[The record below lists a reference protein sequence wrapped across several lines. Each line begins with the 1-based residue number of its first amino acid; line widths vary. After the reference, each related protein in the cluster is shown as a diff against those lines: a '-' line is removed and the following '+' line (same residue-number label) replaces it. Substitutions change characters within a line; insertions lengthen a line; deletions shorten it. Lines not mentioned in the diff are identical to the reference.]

1 MKKKLAALAVF
12 FIVICCCGTKAH
24 AEENEFWELVYLV
37 HAEASN
43 QDLTGKKLVADCVL
57 NRVASSEF
65 PDSIHEVIF
74 QENQFSPIKDG
85 GYEKAKSNWTEEDYI
100 AVLEEWTDQVDYE
113 VLYFCSNGYL
123 PYGTPAYQYGSH
135 FFCK

>member
-12 FIVICCCGTKAH
+12 FIVICCCGAKVH
-24 AEENEFWELVYLV
+24 AEEGEFWELVYLV

-43 QDLTGKKLVADCVL
+43 QDLTGKKLVADVVL
-57 NRVASSEF
+57 NRVASDEF

-74 QENQFSPIKDG
+74 QQYQFTPIIDG
-85 GYEKAKSNWTEEDYI
+85 SFDEARREWDELDYQ
-100 AVLEEWTDQVDYE
+100 AVMSEWTDQVDYE

>member
-12 FIVICCCGTKAH
+12 FIVICCCGTKVH

-43 QDLTGKKLVADCVL
+43 QDITGRKLVADCVL
-57 NRVASSEF
+57 NRVVSDKF

-85 GYEKAKSNWTEEDYI
+85 GYERAKSNWTEEDYI

-113 VLYFCSNGYL
+113 VVYFCSNGYL

>member
-1 MKKKLAALAVF
+1 MRKKLAALAVF

-24 AEENEFWELVYLV
+24 AKENEFWELVYLV
-37 HAEASN
+37 HAEAGN
-43 QDLTGKKLVADCVL
+43 QDITGRKLVADCVL
-57 NRVASSEF
+57 NRVVSDEF

-85 GYEKAKSNWTEEDYI
+85 GYERAKSNWTEEDYI

-123 PYGTPAYQYGSH
+123 LYGTPAYQYGSH